1 MWILYG
7 LLAALTAAL
16 MTIAGKIGL
25 KGVDSTLATTIRA
38 CFMALFMVGVSVTT
52 QKTALLSSID
62 GKALRWIMIAALF
75 GALSWLFYFLGLQQT
90 SASKLAALDRLSLP
104 LIILFSVL
112 LLNEKLT
119 WQLALGGALV
129 AAGAILIIRSPA

>member
-25 KGVDSTLATTIRA
+25 KGIDSTLATTIRA
-38 CFMALFMVGVSVTT
+38 CFMAIFMVGVSLATR
-52 QKTALLSSID
+52 KTALLSTVD
-62 GKALRWIMIAALF
+62 GKALRWIAIAAVF

-112 LLNEKLT
+112 LLNEKLS
-119 WQLALGGALV
+119 WQLALGGMLV
-129 AAGAILIIRSPA
+129 ASGAILIARA